1 MPPIPYNRGRHVRAG
16 PHSAGH
22 TAFREGSMRSLRLHL
37 AVFLGLLLLAACGG
51 GGKSTTPPPGGGGG
65 TRSLSGTVTYD
76 FVPATI
82 TAGLDFA
89 HAVQK
94 PVRNAVVQV
103 VRGTTVLATSSTN
116 ATGNYSLTFT
126 DAGTGQLAVVAL
138 AKTAAMPV
146 IQVQDNTD
154 GNAIW
159 AIGANLDATQTTQN
173 LRATH
178 GWTGTAFDVNTRTA
192 APFAILDSM
201 YTAATAFIA
210 VRPAATFPA
219 LPVNWS
225 PNNVPQSGNKAQG
238 FITTSHFSGSENAPV
253 GMIYILGK
261 DGVDT
266 DEFDSHVMVHEW
278 GHYFEHNLSRSDS
291 PGGQHSGGEEV
302 DPRLAFGEGYGN
314 AIAAML
320 LPESMYVDT
329 SWNTSTHA
337 MRAFGFDAEAEP
349 NPTDDPLPGVFSEVS
364 VMRFLYD
371 LFDGANEAHDGVA
384 LGLGP
389 IYDVLV
395 GPQKT
400 NPALT
405 TVASFITGLKAQA
418 GVNAAAVN
426 TLAAH
431 YNIGLNGGISDVYG
445 TGDAN
450 FEWFYYPLA
459 SLPADSCGAGCRTG
473 NFLLTGQRRINEA
486 YANQYVRFTAAAAGT
501 VTVRATSTED
511 VAIQVFLAGPT
522 GSRIAVADNGTTGTE
537 TATFN
542 AATGS
547 VYFIDVVG
555 FSNVTGDYQAS
566 IEVQGGL

>member
-1 MPPIPYNRGRHVRAG
+1 
-16 PHSAGH
+16 
-22 TAFREGSMRSLRLHL
+22 MRSFRVPLALALSL
-37 AVFLGLLLLAACGG
+37 AVAACGG
-51 GGKSTTPPPGGGGG
+51 SSSKSGTTPPPGGGG
-65 TRSLSGTVTYD
+65 TRTLSGTVTYD

-94 PVRNAVVQV
+94 PVRNAVVKV
-103 VRGTTVLATSSTN
+103 LKGTMVLATTATD
-116 ATGNYSLTFT
+116 ATGHYSVSFT
-126 DAGTGQLAVVAL
+126 ESGTGQLLVA
-138 AKTAAMPV
+138 AFSQTTTMPAINV
-146 IQVQDNTD
+146 RDNTD
-154 GNAIW
+154 GATW
-159 AIGANLDATQTTQN
+159 AVGSNLDATQTTQN
-173 LRATH
+173 LHAAH
-178 GWTGTAFDVNTRTA
+178 GWTGTAYNNAARGA

-210 VRPAATFPA
+210 VRPAVTFPA
-219 LPVNWS
+219 LIVNWS
-225 PNNVPQSGNKAQG
+225 PDNVPQGATATCTKAAG
-238 FITTSHFSGSENAPV
+238 CIGTSHFSPSESSGV
-253 GMIYILGK
+253 GQIYILGK

-329 SWNTSTHA
+329 SWGTSGQ
-337 MRAFGFDAEAEP
+337 RAFGFDAETQP

-400 NPALT
+400 TTALT
-405 TVASFITGLKAQA
+405 TVASFITGIKAQA
-418 GVNAAAVN
+418 GVNAAAVDS
-426 TLAAH
+426 LAAH
-431 YNIGLNGGISDVYG
+431 YGIGLNGGISDAYG

-459 SLPADSCGAGCRTG
+459 SLPANSCGAGCRGG

-486 YANQYVRFTAAAAGT
+486 YANQYVRFTATAAGT

-511 VAIQVFLAGPT
+511 VGIQVFQNGE
-522 GSRIAVADNGTTGTE
+522 RIAVADNGTTGTE

-542 AATGS
+542 AAVGGI
-547 VYFIDVVG
+547 YFIDVVG
-555 FSNVTGDYQAS
+555 FSNLTGDYQVS